1 MRRNS
6 RWPGFYKLSV
16 EERRRVAAE
25 ALGMDVAE
33 LIAAVGDGGLKCDKA
48 DKIIENVVGTFS
60 LPFALALNV
69 QINGNDF
76 IAPMVVEEPSVVAAA
91 SNAARMIREGGGF
104 KAEADEPIMIAQVQ
118 LDDVIDPVRACTRIR
133 QHAGELLTLGNHA
146 VPGLVQRGG
155 GVRGVEP
162 RDLGDGMMVVHFY
175 VDCRDAMGANLVNTV
190 AEAVADR
197 VEELCEGRMG
207 LRILSNLCDRRK
219 VRITCRVPAHALA
232 SDGFDGAEVRDGVVR
247 ASKFAERDP
256 YRATTH
262 NKGLMNGL
270 DAVVIATG
278 NDWRA
283 VESGAHA
290 YAARSGKYSPL
301 CTWRADKGDLVG
313 TLEIPLS
320 LGTAGGPARVHDGAR
335 MGLRVVDASS
345 AVELAMVAASVGMAS
360 NLAALRALAT
370 EGIQR
375 GHMALHARSVAI
387 AAGAQG
393 HDVERVAHRIH
404 AAGQIT
410 LEAAR
415 RVLAEMSRSTLETA
429 PPPGE

>member
-1 MRRNS
+1 
-6 RWPGFYKLSV
+6 
-16 EERRRVAAE
+16 
-25 ALGMDVAE
+25 MDVQE
-33 LIAAVGDGGLKCDKA
+33 LITALGDGGLACEKA
-48 DKIIENVVGTFS
+48 DKIIENVLGTFS
-60 LPFALALNV
+60 LPFAVALNV
-69 QINGNDF
+69 QVNGDDF

-91 SNAARMIREGGGF
+91 SNAARMVREGGGF
-104 KAEADEPIMIAQVQ
+104 TAEADEPIMIAQVQ
-118 LDDVIDPVRACTRIR
+118 FDEVPDVAGSCHRIR
-133 QHAGELLTLGNHA
+133 QHANELITLGNAA
-146 VPGLVQRGG
+146 VPGLVRRGG
-155 GVRGVEP
+155 GVRSIEA
-162 RDLGDGMMVVHFY
+162 RDLGEGMLVVHFH

-197 VEELCEGRMG
+197 IQTLCGGRTG

-219 VRITCRVPAHALA
+219 VRVRCRVPARALT
-232 SDGFDGAEVRDGVVR
+232 SEGFNGKEVRDGIVR
-247 ASKFAERDP
+247 ASRFAERDP

-301 CTWRADKGDLVG
+301 CVWRAEGDDLVG
-313 TLEIPLS
+313 SLEIPLS
-320 LGTAGGPARVHDGAR
+320 LGTVGGPSRVHDGAR
-335 MGLRVVDASS
+335 MGLRVVNASS
-345 AVELAMVAASVGMAS
+345 ATELAMVAAAVGMAS

-387 AAGAQG
+387 AAGAIG
-393 HDVERVAHRIH
+393 ADVERVAQRIH
-404 AAGQIT
+404 GIGEVT
-410 LEAAR
+410 LEAAQR
-415 RVLAEMSRSTLETA
+415 ALRELSSMAQSA
-429 PPPGE
+429 PPPSE